1 MGGGVDGNE
10 TESCGGVPSV
20 WSRGSSPV
28 GSSRAAVAVAGSV
41 ASAGVSEE
49 SVALCSRAVVAGG
62 SGGALAAAMASH
74 CAIRPAAMKVEVT
87 SPPFHFFVRFDS
99 LEDCTRVV
107 LASEQVRCSGSRISF
122 QHWSSLSRGRPLKL
136 EYKTTLSL
144 EGLPEEAWDPDT
156 VNLVLAG
163 VDGELIDMLPATDKW
178 VLPCTAWL
186 RNPSAVPKV
195 LTVSVPAPPLQPWTP
210 DSDDENAHSPP
221 CPNSPTDHGTI
232 DFPVTMHVKE
242 VIDRGPLLTE
252 GLADELLPDEDADL
266 SRKHTFTTWRG
277 KIVGTGPGPYGNA

>member
-1 MGGGVDGNE
+1 MGGGVDGSE
-10 TESCGGVPSV
+10 TESCGGVPFV

-28 GSSRAAVAVAGSV
+28 GSSRAAIAVAGSV
-41 ASAGVSEE
+41 ASVGVSKE
-49 SVALCSRAVVAGG
+49 SVALCSRAVIAGE
-62 SGGALAAAMASH
+62 ALAAAMESH

-107 LASEQVRCSGSRISF
+107 LTSEQVRCGGSRISF
-122 QHWSSLSRGRPLKL
+122 QRWSSLSRGRPSKL

-163 VDGELIDMLPATDKW
+163 VDGELIDMLLATNKR

-186 RNPSAVPKV
+186 RNPSAILKV
-195 LTVSVPAPPLQPWTP
+195 LTISVPAPPLQPWTP

-221 CPNSPTDHGTI
+221 CPNSPIDRGTI
-232 DFPVTMHVKE
+232 DFPVTIHVKD
-242 VIDRGPLLTE
+242 VIDRGQLLTK
-252 GLADELLPDEDADL
+252 GLPDELLPDEDADL

-277 KIVGTGPGPYGNA
+277 KIDGTEPGPYGNA

>member
-1 MGGGVDGNE
+1 MGGGVDGSE
-10 TESCGGVPSV
+10 TESFGGVPSV

-49 SVALCSRAVVAGG
+49 SVALCSHVVVVAG

-74 CAIRPAAMKVEVT
+74 CAIRLAAMKVEVT

-99 LEDCTRVV
+99 LEDCTHVV
-107 LASEQVRCSGSRISF
+107 LASEQVCCGGGRISF
-122 QHWSSLSRGRPLKL
+122 QRWSSLSRGRPSKL

-156 VNLVLAG
+156 VNLVLTG

-186 RNPSAVPKV
+186 RNPSAIPKV
-195 LTVSVPAPPLQPWTP
+195 LTVSAPAPPLQPWTP

-221 CPNSPTDHGTI
+221 CPNSPIDRGTI
-232 DFPVTMHVKE
+232 DFTMAIHVKE
-242 VIDRGPLLTE
+242 VIDHGPLLTE
-252 GLADELLPDEDADL
+252 GLPNELLPDEDVDL

-277 KIVGTGPGPYGNA
+277 KIDGTGPGPYGNA

>member
-1 MGGGVDGNE
+1 MGGGVDDGE

-20 WSRGSSPV
+20 WSRGSPPI
-28 GSSRAAVAVAGSV
+28 GSSRVVVAAAGSV
-41 ASAGVSEE
+41 ASVGVSEE
-49 SVALCSRAVVAGG
+49 SMALHSCAVVAGG
-62 SGGALAAAMASH
+62 LH
-74 CAIRPAAMKVEVT
+74 
-87 SPPFHFFVRFDS
+87 
-99 LEDCTRVV
+99 LVV
-107 LASEQVRCSGSRISF
+107 LASEQVRCGGSRISF
-122 QHWSSLSRGRPLKL
+122 QHWSSLSHGRPSKL

-144 EGLPEEAWDPDT
+144 EGLPEEAWDLDT

-186 RNPSAVPKV
+186 RNPSAIPKV

-221 CPNSPTDHGTI
+221 CPNSPTDRGTI

-242 VIDRGPLLTE
+242 VIDHGPLPDE
-252 GLADELLPDEDADL
+252 GLPDELLPDEDADL
-266 SRKHTFTTWRG
+266 NRKHTFISWRG
-277 KIVGTGPGPYGNA
+277 KIDGSGPGPYGNA